1 MNSPPMTQNTQMAT
15 PINSLPLKTT
25 QENTNDLDD
34 PLIQNVLKEFED
46 EAQQQIQETLPQQ
59 NYQEPQQRQIIYE
72 QPQQIQQPQ
81 QLQQSQELNYNN
93 KIQKNLID
101 IDFIKKAAIITIIV
115 FLLQYNNIISI
126 ILSKLPESINSYI
139 SGKEFIL
146 SILLMFIIFYS
157 LMYFNLL

>member
-1 MNSPPMTQNTQMAT
+1 MNSPPIAQNTQMAT

-46 EAQQQIQETLPQQ
+46 EAHQQIQESLPQQ
-59 NYQEPQQRQIIYE
+59 NYQEPQQHQIIYE
-72 QPQQIQQPQ
+72 QPQQIQQSQ
-81 QLQQSQELNYNN
+81 KLQQSQELNYN
-93 KIQKNLID
+93 KIQQKLID
-101 IDFIKKAAIITIIV
+101 IDFVKKAAIITIIV

-126 ILSKLPESINSYI
+126 ILSRLPESINSYV

-146 SILLMFIIFYS
+146 NILLMFIIFYS